1 MATSRFKML
10 RELIGGVLQ
19 RGNFMKGRHPSAT
32 PWQKKI
38 AQLSEKCQPFHHLR
52 LSELVRS

>member
-1 MATSRFKML
+1 ML
-10 RELIGGVLQ
+10 RELIGGVVQ
-19 RGNFMKGRHPSAT
+19 RGNFMKGRHPAAT
-32 PWQKKI
+32 PWQKTI